1 MLYLII
7 LSPYDNILYHNNT
20 FTYIDWRRNFGSSL
34 KAGDVYYDLA
44 KLYGGILMPYN
55 LMKDESNITLKEGS
69 GSVEYSFRKLKGIE
83 GIENKFIKIIEK
95 NGFDFNK
102 IKLITGL
109 IYLNMSPMHEAK
121 FSKLLWFESIR
132 ILSNNED
139 K

>member
-1 MLYLII
+1 
-7 LSPYDNILYHNNT
+7 
-20 FTYIDWRRNFGSSL
+20 
-34 KAGDVYYDLA
+34 
-44 KLYGGILMPYN
+44 MPYN